1 MGHFASIALPLLCAV
16 MSLHFPAAQAD
27 EFPQRSISFVVPWGP
42 GGPADLLARGL
53 IDQGGALLKQPI
65 VVLNR
70 PGASGTI
77 GSAEVFRA
85 KADGYTIL
93 LADNIS
99 TVFQPRRLALP
110 YRGFQ
115 DFQAVIKLSDVPN
128 VLVVSASSK
137 WKTLDEFVADA
148 RAKPGS
154 LRVTTAGPFTGT
166 DLNVREFNHIAKVD
180 IQTIPST
187 GGTAQALTLMLGGH
201 VEGAVAA
208 PASIVEHV
216 NAGTL
221 RPLAV
226 FAKQRIGRLPD
237 VPTTVE
243 LGYPTTMTSMFY
255 VSAPR
260 DVDAEALRKLHGAF
274 REVVTSQKWKEMSTK
289 FGLLP
294 EPLGPKELTSALEQ
308 WDKYFATLT
317 RDLNIQQEK

>member
-1 MGHFASIALPLLCAV
+1 MNRFTSIVFSLLFAIAASHSA
-16 MSLHFPAAQAD
+16 MAQANG
-27 EFPQRSISFVVPWGP
+27 FPQKAINFVVPWAA

-53 IDQGGALLKQPI
+53 VDQGGALLKQPI
-65 VVLNR
+65 VILNR

-77 GSAEVFRA
+77 ASADVFRA
-85 KADGYTIL
+85 KPDGYTIL

-99 TVFQPRRLALP
+99 TVFQPRRLKLP
-110 YRGFQ
+110 YQGYQ

-128 VLVVSASSK
+128 VLVVSANSK
-137 WKTLDEFVADA
+137 WKTLAEFVADA

-166 DLNVREFNHIAKVD
+166 DLNVREFNHLAKID
-180 IQTIPST
+180 LQTIPST

-226 FAKQRIGRLPD
+226 FAKHRVGRLPD
-237 VPTTVE
+237 VPTSVE
-243 LGYPTTMTSMFY
+243 LGYPTSMTSMFY

-260 DVDAEALRKLHGAF
+260 NVDGEALRKLHGAF
-274 REVVTSQKWKEMSTK
+274 HQVVTSKQWKEMATK
-289 FGLLP
+289 FGLLL
-294 EPLGPKELTSALEQ
+294 EPLGPKELTSSLDQ
-308 WDKYFATLT
+308 WDKYFSTLT
-317 RDLNIQQEK
+317 RDLDIRREN

>member
-1 MGHFASIALPLLCAV
+1 
-16 MSLHFPAAQAD
+16 
-27 EFPQRSISFVVPWGP
+27 
-42 GGPADLLARGL
+42 
-53 IDQGGALLKQPI
+53 
-65 VVLNR
+65 
-70 PGASGTI
+70 
-77 GSAEVFRA
+77 
-85 KADGYTIL
+85 
-93 LADNIS
+93 
-99 TVFQPRRLALP
+99 
-110 YRGFQ
+110 
-115 DFQAVIKLSDVPN
+115 
-128 VLVVSASSK
+128 
-137 WKTLDEFVADA
+137 
-148 RAKPGS
+148 
-154 LRVTTAGPFTGT
+154 
-166 DLNVREFNHIAKVD
+166 
-180 IQTIPST
+180 
-187 GGTAQALTLMLGGH
+187 MLGGH

>member
-1 MGHFASIALPLLCAV
+1 MNRFAVIALPLLCAMTASHLV
-16 MSLHFPAAQAD
+16 MAQGND
-27 EFPQRSISFVVPWGP
+27 FPQKSINFVVPFGA

-53 IDQGGALLKQPI
+53 VEQGGALLKQPI
-65 VVLNR
+65 VILNR

-85 KADGYTIL
+85 EPDGYTIL

-99 TVFQPRRLALP
+99 TVFQPRRLKLP
-110 YRGFQ
+110 YRGYQ

-137 WKTLDEFVADA
+137 WKTLAELVADA
-148 RAKPGS
+148 RANPGS

-166 DLNVREFNHIAKVD
+166 DLNVREFNHIAKID
-180 IQTIPST
+180 LQTIPST
-187 GGTAQALTLMLGGH
+187 GGTAQAVTLMLGGH
-201 VEGAVAA
+201 VESAVAA

-237 VPTTVE
+237 VPTTNE
-243 LGYPTTMTSMFY
+243 LGYATTMTSMFY

-260 DVDAEALRKLHGAF
+260 NVDPEALRKLHEAF
-274 REVVTSQKWKEMSTK
+274 REVVTSPQWKEMATK
-289 FGLLP
+289 FGLLL
-294 EPLGPKELTSALEQ
+294 EPLGPTELTSALEQ
-308 WDKYFATLT
+308 WDHYFSTLA
-317 RDLNIQQEK
+317 RELDIQQEK

>member
-1 MGHFASIALPLLCAV
+1 MNRLASIALPLACA
-16 MSLHFPAAQAD
+16 MTLSHLALAQGND
-27 EFPQRSISFVVPWGP
+27 FPQKPISFIVPWGA

-53 IDQGGALLKQPI
+53 VDQGGALLKQPI
-65 VVLNR
+65 VILNR

-77 GSAEVFRA
+77 ATAEVFRA
-85 KADGYTIL
+85 EPDGHTIL

-99 TVFQPRRLALP
+99 TVFQPRRLKLP
-110 YRGFQ
+110 YRGYQ

-137 WKTLDEFVADA
+137 WKTLAEFVADA

-166 DLNVREFNHIAKVD
+166 DLNVREFDHIAQID
-180 IQTIPST
+180 LQTIPST
-187 GGTAQALTLMLGGH
+187 GGTAQAVTLMLGGH
-201 VEGAVAA
+201 VESAVAA

-237 VPTTVE
+237 VPTTNE
-243 LGYPTTMTSMFY
+243 LGYPTTMTTMFY

-260 DVDAEALRKLHGAF
+260 NVDAEALRKLHGAF
-274 REVVTSQKWKEMSTK
+274 REVVTSLQWKEMATK
-289 FGLLP
+289 FGLLL
-294 EPLGPKELTSALEQ
+294 EPLGPAELTSNLEQ
-308 WDKYFATLT
+308 WDHYFSTLA
-317 RDLNIQQEK
+317 RELNIEQEK